1 MSDQNQLMEAAAE
14 VLNRS
19 RADASSQPMQKADA
33 SSVGGTQDLG
43 GPTPENYKQDDD
55 SAKVKASA
63 MAADNSAK
71 NQAGLKMKPSAASAN
86 PQDKEPKMEETES
99 ESEEEVIQEKHGK
112 KHGGMPQGLKD
123 FLAKKKEK
131 MKEEIHQDVAALFSD
146 DTSISDEFKA
156 KASTLYETRVN
167 DRVAQIQEEID
178 SQYAAAFDD
187 AVQKIRTELTEKVD
201 DYLNYVVEQWMTDN
215 QIAVES
221 GLRAEM
227 TEEFIVGL
235 RDLFKEHYIDVP
247 EEKVDLVDE
256 LATKVEELESQLNEE
271 MEKGMTF
278 AKALVEAKKNEITV
292 DVCEGLTKTQ
302 YEKIKTLAESVEFST
317 EEEFVEKVKVI
328 RENYFPTE
336 GSKKAEQETLNQEV
350 DLPAEQAHD
359 PFVDAVSNAISQTK
373 K

>member
-99 ESEEEVIQEKHGK
+99 EEEVIQEK
-112 KHGGMPQGLKD
+112 GMPQGLKD
-123 FLAKKKEK
+123 FLEKKKEK
-131 MKEEIHQDVAALFSD
+131 MKEDIHQDVEALFSD
-146 DTSISDEFKA
+146 DKNISEDFKA

-167 DRVAQIQEEID
+167 DRVKQIQEEID
-178 SQYAAAFDD
+178 NHYAASFDD
-187 AVQKIRTELTEKVD
+187 AVQKIRNELTEKVD

-256 LATKVEELESQLNEE
+256 LATKVEELESQLDEE

-278 AKALVEAKKNEITV
+278 AKALVEARKNEITV

-302 YEKIKTLAESVEFST
+302 YEKVKTLAESVEFST

-336 GSKKAEQETLNQEV
+336 GTVQADQETLNQEV

>member
-55 SAKVKASA
+55 SAKVKVAA

-99 ESEEEVIQEKHGK
+99 EEEVIQEK
-112 KHGGMPQGLKD
+112 GMPQGLKD
-123 FLAKKKEK
+123 FLEKKKEK
-131 MKEEIHQDVAALFSD
+131 MKEDIHQDVEALFSD
-146 DTSISDEFKA
+146 DKNISEDFKA

-167 DRVAQIQEEID
+167 DRVKQIQEEID
-178 SQYAAAFDD
+178 NHYAASFDD
-187 AVQKIRTELTEKVD
+187 AVQKIRNELTEKVD

-235 RDLFKEHYIDVP
+235 RNLFKEHYIDVP

-256 LATKVEELESQLNEE
+256 LATKVEELESQLDEE

-278 AKALVEAKKNEITV
+278 AKALVEARKNEITV

-302 YEKIKTLAESVEFST
+302 YEKVKTLAESVEFST

-336 GSKKAEQETLNQEV
+336 GTVQADQETLNQEV

>member
-99 ESEEEVIQEKHGK
+99 EEEVIQEK
-112 KHGGMPQGLKD
+112 GMPQGLKD
-123 FLAKKKEK
+123 FLEKKKEK
-131 MKEEIHQDVAALFSD
+131 MKEDIHQDVEALFSD
-146 DTSISDEFKA
+146 DKNISEDFKA

-167 DRVAQIQEEID
+167 DRVKQIQEEID
-178 SQYAAAFDD
+178 NHYAASFDD
-187 AVQKIRTELTEKVD
+187 AVQKIRNELTEKVD

-235 RDLFKEHYIDVP
+235 RNLFKEHYIDVP

-317 EEEFVEKVKVI
+317 EEEFVEKVTVI

>member
-99 ESEEEVIQEKHGK
+99 EEEVIQEK
-112 KHGGMPQGLKD
+112 GMPQGLKD
-123 FLAKKKEK
+123 FLEKKKEK
-131 MKEEIHQDVAALFSD
+131 MKEDIHQDVEALFSD
-146 DTSISDEFKA
+146 DKNISEDFKA

-167 DRVAQIQEEID
+167 DRVKQIQEEID
-178 SQYAAAFDD
+178 NHYAASFDD
-187 AVQKIRTELTEKVD
+187 AVQKIRNELTEKVD

-235 RDLFKEHYIDVP
+235 RNLFKEHYIDVP

>member
-55 SAKVKASA
+55 SAKVKVAA

-99 ESEEEVIQEKHGK
+99 EEEVIQEK
-112 KHGGMPQGLKD
+112 GMPQGLKD
-123 FLAKKKEK
+123 FLEKKKEK
-131 MKEEIHQDVAALFSD
+131 MKEDIHQDVEALFSD
-146 DTSISDEFKA
+146 DKNISEDFKA

-167 DRVAQIQEEID
+167 DRVKQIQEEID
-178 SQYAAAFDD
+178 NHYAASFDD
-187 AVQKIRTELTEKVD
+187 AVQKIRNELTEKVD

-256 LATKVEELESQLNEE
+256 LATKVEELESQLDEE

-278 AKALVEAKKNEITV
+278 AKALVEARKNEITV

-302 YEKIKTLAESVEFST
+302 YEKVKTLAESVEFST

-336 GSKKAEQETLNQEV
+336 GTVQADQETLNQEV

>member
-99 ESEEEVIQEKHGK
+99 ESEEEVIQEK
-112 KHGGMPQGLKD
+112 GMPQGLKD
-123 FLAKKKEK
+123 FLEKKKDE

>member
-55 SAKVKASA
+55 SAKVKVAA

-71 NQAGLKMKPSAASAN
+71 NKASIATKPSAASTK
-86 PQDKEPKMEETES
+86 Q
-99 ESEEEVIQEKHGK
+99 EEVKAEDAEVVQEKS
-112 KHGGMPQGLKD
+112 MPQGLKD
-123 FLAKKKEK
+123 FLEKKKEK
-131 MKEEIHQDVAALFSD
+131 MKEDIHQDVEALFSD
-146 DTSISDEFKA
+146 DKTISEDFKA

-178 SQYAAAFDD
+178 NHYAASFDD
-187 AVQKIRTELTEKVD
+187 AVQKIRSELTEKVD

-256 LATKVEELESQLNEE
+256 LATKVEELESQLDEE

-278 AKALVEAKKNEITV
+278 AKALVEARKNEITV

-302 YEKIKTLAESVEFST
+302 FEKVKSLAESVEFST

-336 GSKKAEQETLNQEV
+336 GTVQANQETALNEQV
-350 DLPAEQAHD
+350 DLPAEQVND
-359 PFVDAVSNAISQTK
+359 PFVNAVSNAISQSK

>member
-33 SSVGGTQDLG
+33 SSVGGMQDLG
-43 GPTPENYKQDDD
+43 GPSPENYKQDDD
-55 SAKVKASA
+55 SAKVKVAA

-99 ESEEEVIQEKHGK
+99 EEEVIQEK
-112 KHGGMPQGLKD
+112 GMPQGLKD
-123 FLAKKKEK
+123 FLEKKKEK
-131 MKEEIHQDVAALFSD
+131 MKEDIHQDVEALFSD
-146 DTSISDEFKA
+146 DKNISEDFKA

-167 DRVAQIQEEID
+167 DRVKQIQEEID
-178 SQYAAAFDD
+178 NHYAASFDD
-187 AVQKIRTELTEKVD
+187 AVQKIRNELTEKVD

-235 RDLFKEHYIDVP
+235 RNLFKEHYIDVP

-256 LATKVEELESQLNEE
+256 LATKVEELESQLDEE

-278 AKALVEAKKNEITV
+278 AKALVEARKNEITV

-302 YEKIKTLAESVEFST
+302 YEKVKTLAESVEFST

-336 GSKKAEQETLNQEV
+336 GTVQADQETLNQEV